1 MRLHRRE
8 FLKTTL
14 AFGSSLFLGSCR
26 SRLSEEGGLIRPPG
40 ALPEREFRSACIG
53 CNACVNLC
61 HSLKYSSLA
70 IAAGWRDFG
79 TPYVKDM
86 RDYPCT
92 LCMECPKHC
101 PTRALRPIPMEEAR
115 MGMALIDLGLCLG
128 WNGDVCLS
136 CSKACPMGAVIFDFF
151 PSDWGNQPYI
161 NENCKGCGL
170 CVKHCPVGT
179 SAVKVVTWE
188 SYGRLKA
195 AYRSETQ
202 GVLRMGQEERYVWVY
217 DRNLPKIL
225 EAGRIIEREFR

>member
-1 MRLHRRE
+1 MDSRRRD
-8 FLKTTL
+8 FLKI
-14 AFGSSLFLGSCR
+14 AFLTGTSILGGCR
-26 SRLSEEGGLIRPPG
+26 FRLSQDGGLIRPPG
-40 ALPEREFRSACIG
+40 ALPESEFRSTCIG
-53 CNACVNLC
+53 CNVCVNLC
-61 HSLKYSSLA
+61 HSLKYSSLVA
-70 IAAGWRDFG
+70 SAGWGDFG

-101 PTRALRPIPMEEAR
+101 PTRALQPIPMEEAK

-151 PSDWGNQPYI
+151 PSDWGNQPLI

-179 SAVKVVTWE
+179 SAVKVMNWVF
-188 SYGRLKA
+188 YDRLKEG
-195 AYRSETQ
+195 YQSEVQ
-202 GVLRMGQEERYVWVY
+202 RVLRMSREERYALVY
-217 DRNLPKIL
+217 DRNLPQIL
-225 EAGRIIEREFR
+225 EAGKVMEREFR